1 MFCYPASTNQQTL
14 KQLEI
19 RNITAEASVGP
30 SIIQQTFVM
39 SEDRGKILALIS
51 LWTFKMLHLE
61 NTDKRMRPVN
71 HIRIKAL
78 LFLSLR
84 GSNALK
90 S

>member
-1 MFCYPASTNQQTL
+1 MRIERNEYSFGPNRGLFCSYFLS
-14 KQLEI
+14 
-19 RNITAEASVGP
+19 R
-30 SIIQQTFVM
+30 
-39 SEDRGKILALIS
+39 
-51 LWTFKMLHLE
+51 TFKMLHLE